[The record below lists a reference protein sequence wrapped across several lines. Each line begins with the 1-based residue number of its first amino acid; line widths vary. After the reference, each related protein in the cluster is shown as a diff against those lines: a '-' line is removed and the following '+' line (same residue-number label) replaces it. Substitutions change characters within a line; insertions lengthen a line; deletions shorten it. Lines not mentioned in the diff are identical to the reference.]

1 LAFPLKSI
9 TPKVESTGAPA
20 TLFSKGIFK
29 VGGQQISWLLWK
41 SFNLSLLGLLEA
53 TLFTGVQATEQRDRV
68 DALLGL
74 VAVIPSNALVV
85 DHLRSIPKV
94 KMDVIWFTTAF
105 LVLQI

>member
-1 LAFPLKSI
+1 M
-9 TPKVESTGAPA
+9 
-20 TLFSKGIFK
+20 
-29 VGGQQISWLLWK
+29 
-41 SFNLSLLGLLEA
+41 EA
-53 TLFTGVQATEQRDRV
+53 TLSTGVQATERRDRV

-74 VAVIPSNALVV
+74 VADIPSNALVV